1 MMSQQGCTDSDWA
14 EPCLNYCGDTESDA
28 AGLHFL
34 WRCNKQEH
42 CCSNNRTSTCC
53 NDPDVHIFNVE
64 VGLTLHFAPTAVAE
78 ATTVS
83 TGTATT
89 SNTATASTTDSLDN
103 ASGVGQSAA
112 ASTAVA
118 ATASPSASS
127 VSSKDDSKSMA
138 IGLGVGVP
146 LGLALIASI
155 VFMAMQLRK
164 KRAPV
169 KEKPEAGVSSNP
181 SNSYQ
186 SQNQQF
192 GQYHAQQQ
200 YGGYNYNYP
209 GSVEAA
215 KMTPSELGMRDPSE
229 LGVRDQF
236 VELDGTRGR
245 I

>member
-1 MMSQQGCTDSDWA
+1 
-14 EPCLNYCGDTESDA
+14 
-28 AGLHFL
+28 
-34 WRCNKQEH
+34 
-42 CCSNNRTSTCC
+42 
-53 NDPDVHIFNVE
+53 
-64 VGLTLHFAPTAVAE
+64 
-78 ATTVS
+78 
-83 TGTATT
+83 
-89 SNTATASTTDSLDN
+89 
-103 ASGVGQSAA
+103 
-112 ASTAVA
+112 
-118 ATASPSASS
+118 
-127 VSSKDDSKSMA
+127 MA

-169 KEKPEAGVSSNP
+169 EEKPEAGVSRNP

-192 GQYHAQQQ
+192 GQYHAQQP
-200 YGGYNYNYP
+200 YDGYNYNYP

-215 KMTPSELGMRDPSE
+215 KTTPSELGMRDPSE